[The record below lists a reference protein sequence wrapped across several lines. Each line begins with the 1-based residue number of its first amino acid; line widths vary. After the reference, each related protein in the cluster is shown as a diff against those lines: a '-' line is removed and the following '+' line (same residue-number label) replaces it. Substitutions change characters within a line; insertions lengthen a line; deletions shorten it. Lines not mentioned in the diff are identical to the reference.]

1 MARSFRLPTERKKA
15 MPPRGAALVPLL
27 TLLGSA
33 AAAAVLARRYVPQY
47 MAAKHR
53 RERMRQET
61 DREEA
66 PTERAFRPNSTKPA
80 VNNRNKDHDENGAID
95 DADAPLSP
103 SLPLPLPPHQ
113 SSLVVAML
121 LQDGFLLLAAFGVGV
136 MALAVL
142 VSLALVVARDELE
155 SPAELQMFAPMMLVA
170 MGLISVGVVS
180 SMLRGK
186 PRSRRQPSRD
196 DDAAASR
203 RSTKRDSAAMDDDSD
218 APSPRADEQATQ
230 RTATRASRC
239 PFGFG

>member
-1 MARSFRLPTERKKA
+1 
-15 MPPRGAALVPLL
+15 
-27 TLLGSA
+27 
-33 AAAAVLARRYVPQY
+33 
-47 MAAKHR
+47 
-53 RERMRQET
+53 
-61 DREEA
+61 
-66 PTERAFRPNSTKPA
+66 
-80 VNNRNKDHDENGAID
+80 
-95 DADAPLSP
+95 
-103 SLPLPLPPHQ
+103 
-113 SSLVVAML
+113 
-121 LQDGFLLLAAFGVGV
+121 

-180 SMLRGK
+180 SMLRG
-186 PRSRRQPSRD
+186 RRQPSRDD

-203 RSTKRDSAAMDDDSD
+203 RSSKRDSAAMDDDSD